1 MTANGTAEPV
11 QIQFGLINCSNRYLT
26 AEAFGFKV
34 NASAASM
41 KKKQIWTLEQDGED
55 SSAVLLKSHLGR
67 YLAADKDG
75 RVSCDSEE
83 PGPDCRFLVLA
94 HGDGRWSLQSEPH
107 RRFFGG
113 TEDRLSCFAPA
124 VSAAEKWSVHL
135 AMHPQANLYSLARK
149 RYAHLGPRRDE
160 LAVDRD
166 VPWGVDALITLLFVD
181 QRYSLQ
187 SCDHRLLRSDG
198 RLVPAAE
205 PGTAFTLEF
214 RCGKVAF
221 RDGEGRYLAP
231 SGPSGTLKAGKSA
244 KVGKDELFALEQSC
258 PQVVL
263 RAGNDRNVSTRQG
276 TRGWGCGCG
285 ERGTSAAPQS
295 QGCGRLGVCSCI
307 PRVSVSLGHRP
318 PRAILASLRHHF
330 HSITSESPPRS
341 APPRSTAPQPPTSA
355 AFLQQPPHRVPPCIP
370 LPSPLVTPCIPLLK
384 PLVTPLP

>member
-11 QIQFGLINCSNRYLT
+11 QIQFGLINCSNKYLT

-83 PGPDCRFLVLA
+83 PGPDCRFLVVA

-124 VSAAEKWSVHL
+124 VSATEKWSVHL

-166 VPWGVDALITLLFVD
+166 VPWGVDALITLLFVE

-187 SCDHRLLRSDG
+187 SCDHRLLRCDG

-276 TRGWGCGCG
+276 RRGWR
-285 ERGTSAAPQS
+285 RG
-295 QGCGRLGVCSCI
+295 GG
-307 PRVSVSLGHRP
+307 GHTHTPRP
-318 PRAILASLRHHF
+318 PQVPGVPPPLGCAPSSLRHP
-330 HSITSESPPRS
+330 SGIASSASPASPPRS
-341 APPRSTAPQPPTSA
+341 APPAPQHCPPGSPPRPSTASPA
-355 AFLQQPPHRVPPCIP
+355 LRRPHRVPPCIP
-370 LPSPLVTPCIPLLK
+370 LCHHLFRVYPPPPSLDPLLTHI
-384 PLVTPLP
+384 PTPLP